1 MSRRQAGVRQEGV
14 LVSEEAPLG
23 PPSYGVKSECC
34 QKGEPLLRPKSG
46 ILFNTWKWIVQGD
59 RQSKRL
65 YWEGCTGGEQ
75 QGKGNRENCSATWLT
90 VSGFMVMG
98 LVSRLSLANHSD
110 SGSFLV
116 ALAWLNQDGFQHE
129 GFWEIGRMYGLLLP
143 PSGRSKFSRLV
154 FGGRTAFFIGT
165 SCCET
170 TQISGYYHS

>member
-1 MSRRQAGVRQEGV
+1 MVRWLQEG
-14 LVSEEAPLG
+14 G
-23 PPSYGVKSECC
+23 PPSRVWEWALVWHSEMNCLRRHTC
-34 QKGEPLLRPKSG
+34 WQSCVRKEGPGREQWDKGY
-46 ILFNTWKWIVQGD
+46 Q
-59 RQSKRL
+59 
-65 YWEGCTGGEQ
+65 
-75 QGKGNRENCSATWLT
+75 ENCSATWLE
-90 VSGFMVMG
+90 VLGFMGMG
-98 LVSRLSLANHSD
+98 LISGLSLANHSD